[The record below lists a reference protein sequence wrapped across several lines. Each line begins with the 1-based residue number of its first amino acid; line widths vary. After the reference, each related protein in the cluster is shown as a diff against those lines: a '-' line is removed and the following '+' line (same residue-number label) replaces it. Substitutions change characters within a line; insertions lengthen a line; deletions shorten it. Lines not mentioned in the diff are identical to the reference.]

1 MQCGPTL
8 IAVTIRLSVS
18 LRSGLSNLSD
28 GDTAGAAAAG
38 ANIAGSN
45 NTVLGTNAGNNV
57 GPASTVICIG
67 ANVPDENSNGSCYIG
82 GIFGSTASGGIGVFV
97 NSLGKL
103 GTVVSSCRFKDDI
116 RPMAEASA
124 AIFSLNSVTFRYKQE
139 IDPAA
144 TEQFG
149 LIVDEV
155 EKVNPDLVARDK
167 DGKPYSVRYDQ
178 VNAMLLNEFL
188 KEHATV
194 QDLKKEIAALKVVF
208 SR

>member
-1 MQCGPTL
+1 M
-8 IAVTIRLSVS
+8 TIRLSVS